1 MALGLDCLFDIMEK
15 IFYILCIRNFRP
27 LVTRF
32 ARHCLLA
39 FLVACLLAAGCAQR
53 ETSTGIDATGLQS
66 GVESTRIRVTCAQ
79 DTTWH
84 PRVSNGFG
92 FSLQC
97 GYAGNFQA
105 ICLLRFEPSSALPDS
120 FRVDSNRL
128 VLRGVATL
136 PAGTEEQASASIRL
150 ITDPWSED
158 SVRVDNMPNYETYA
172 ELTQALMSSEATDS
186 VEASLPDTLVAK
198 WISGDTLN
206 WGIWVEQIRS
216 AIPEDSGFL
225 REFYSGE
232 SGISF
237 APALF
242 LYGVRYDTNAEGQW
256 EESAL
261 DTFAT
266 PADDAYLAWDRQ
278 DSIPGRMMLTQ
289 GISKRLLLYFPL
301 DSALHMYGAS
311 VIHAELSLWADNS
324 IDAPNFGNVS
334 LFKHGTLKTRSWL
347 EGPNLAVTD
356 QISITSSVFD
366 ANNEKLVFD
375 VTSLVSDWVQEPETN
390 CGFFI
395 ISSAEAQ
402 ALGRR
407 VFYNRLANDTTF
419 VHFVPELKI
428 WYATIQ

>member
-1 MALGLDCLFDIMEK
+1 M
-15 IFYILCIRNFRP
+15 
-27 LVTRF
+27 TRF
-32 ARHCLLA
+32 ARHSLLM

-79 DTTWH
+79 DTTWR

-92 FSLQC
+92 LSLQC
-97 GYAGNFQA
+97 GRAGNFEA
-105 ICLLRFEPSSALPDS
+105 VCVLRFEPSSALPDS

-158 SVRVDNMPNYETYA
+158 SVRVDNMPNYATYA
-172 ELTQALMSSEATDS
+172 ELTQALMSSGATDS
-186 VEASLPDTLVAK
+186 VEAELPDTLVAQ

-206 WGIWVEQIRS
+206 WGVWVEQIRS

-232 SGISF
+232 SGIGY
-237 APALF
+237 APALY
-242 LYGVRYDTNAEGQW
+242 LYGARYDTNDQGEW
-256 EESAL
+256 EESSL

-266 PADDAYLAWDRQ
+266 PDNDAYLAWDRQ
-278 DSIPGRMMLTQ
+278 PPIEGRIAITQ
-289 GISKRLLLYFPL
+289 GVVQRLLLYFPL
-301 DSALHMYGAS
+301 ENALPAYGAS
-311 VIHAELSLWADNS
+311 IIHAEFSLWTDNLS
-324 IDAPNFGNVS
+324 DANFGNVS
-334 LFKHGTLKTRSWL
+334 LLKHGTLGSKSWL
-347 EGPNLAVTD
+347 ACPDSTVTD
-356 QISITSSVFD
+356 QISVTSSAFD
-366 ANNEKLVFD
+366 ADGKVVFD
-375 VTSLVSDWVQEPETN
+375 VTLLVSDWVQQPETN
-390 CGFFI
+390 YGFFI

-419 VHFVPELKI
+419 VPELQI